1 MANQKNSKFQKNE
14 MVKTCCEEEGSTWGV
29 WENQY
34 GIVLDVIYAGCGQ
47 SSYLIYLQSG
57 EKTCFYE
64 RYLKKT

>member
-1 MANQKNSKFQKNE
+1 